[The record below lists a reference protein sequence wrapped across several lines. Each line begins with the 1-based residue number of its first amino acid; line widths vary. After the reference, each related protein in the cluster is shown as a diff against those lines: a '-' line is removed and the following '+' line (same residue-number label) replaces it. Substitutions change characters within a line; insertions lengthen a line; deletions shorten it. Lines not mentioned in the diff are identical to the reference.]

1 MKWLAALLAGL
12 VLILQYQL
20 WIGEGSLAEL
30 RHLEA
35 RVEAQEQE
43 NERLRERNEALET
56 EVVDLKQG
64 LDAVEE
70 RARSDLGMIREGE
83 TFYRVIE

>member
-1 MKWLAALLAGL
+1 MKWLAAFLAGL

-30 RHLEA
+30 RRLET

-43 NERLRERNEALET
+43 NERLRERNETLET

-70 RARSDLGMIREGE
+70 RARSDLGMIREDE